1 MKKLFLILAA
11 IITFSS
17 PALADHNGK
26 AHGPFKTI
34 IVGVDGMVCDFCAR
48 SMEKI
53 FYQEDGVQGVIIDL
67 DKESMTLEIDEA
79 AAITDERI
87 KERVYYAGY
96 KVRDI
101 KR

>member
-1 MKKLFLILAA
+1 MKTILTILTLLLISTPAFA
-11 IITFSS
+11 QHDHSS
-17 PALADHNGK
+17 
-26 AHGPFKTI
+26 HGPVKTI
-34 IVGVDGMVCDFCAR
+34 TVGIDGMVCDFCAR

-53 FYQEDGVQGVIIDL
+53 FYQEEGVEGVIIDL
-67 DKESMTLEIDEA
+67 DKQSMTLEIDEA
-79 AAITDERI
+79 ATITDERI

>member
-1 MKKLFLILAA
+1 MKKFLLTLAA
-11 IITFSS
+11 LLTFSA
-17 PALADHNGK
+17 PAFADHNGK
-26 AHGPFKTI
+26 AHGPIKTI
-34 IVGVDGMVCDFCAR
+34 LVGIDGMVCDFCAR

-53 FYQEDGVQGVIIDL
+53 FYQEDGVEGVIIDL
-67 DKESMTLEIDEA
+67 DKKSMTLEIDEA
-79 AAITDERI
+79 ATISDERI